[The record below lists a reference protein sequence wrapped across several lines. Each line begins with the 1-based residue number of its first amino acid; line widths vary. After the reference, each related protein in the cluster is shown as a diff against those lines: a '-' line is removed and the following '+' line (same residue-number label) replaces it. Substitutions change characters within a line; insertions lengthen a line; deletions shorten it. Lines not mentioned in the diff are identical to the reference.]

1 MASVLSS
8 ILGCRIFYNWRMAK
22 RGGIYLV
29 GCLIAAGGA
38 GAFAGIARHAKRM
51 AELGISPAEGLIG
64 FVVLALVSALLWW
77 RFSSLQ
83 DEMFQR
89 IQNYSYGWGGAVA
102 VGVLIV
108 WGVANAATLAPAIDP
123 LAPLFLF
130 AIAKTFFW
138 SIAVRKWL

>member
-1 MASVLSS
+1 MGSVLSS
-8 ILGCRIFYNWRMAK
+8 IFGSRVFYNWRMAR
-22 RGGIYLV
+22 RGGVYLV

-38 GAFAGIARHAKRM
+38 GAFAGIARNAKRM
-51 AELGISPAEGLIG
+51 AELGIGPAEGLAG

-89 IQNYSYGWGGAVA
+89 IQNYSYGWGGALTVA
-102 VGVLIV
+102 VLIV
-108 WGVANAATLAPAIDP
+108 WGIASAATLAPPIDP
-123 LAPLFLF
+123 FAPLIIF
-130 AIAKTFFW
+130 ALVKTFFW